1 MNGQQLRGIT
11 RLAVCVAACAV
22 LVGCATTTGG
32 GAPNPLVGTWNVVM
46 ESALGTTPIV
56 LTVNADLSGMVSAEG
71 LGDVPISET
80 VVDGQS
86 VTFKIVFDLDGQ
98 ELPATFEGTI
108 DGDSISGEFITDLGN
123 GTVTGTRG

>member
-1 MNGQQLRGIT
+1 MRRKQLRGIT
-11 RLAVCVAACAV
+11 RLAVCVAACAFF
-22 LVGCATTTGG
+22 VGCATTGGG
-32 GAPNPLVGTWNVVM
+32 GAANPLVGTWNIVM

-56 LTVNADLSGMVSAEG
+56 LTVNSDLSGMVSAEG

-108 DGDSISGEFITDLGN
+108 DGDSISGDFITDLGN